1 MKEHIPDSITNENDL
16 NGIKTTKIQF
26 YPEDITQL
34 EKMSDEEAIK
44 YKANLIDAGKYTINW
59 NR

>member
-16 NGIKTTKIQF
+16 SGIKTTKIYF
-26 YPEDITQL
+26 YPEDLTLL

-44 YKANLIDAGKYTINW
+44 YKSKLIDAGKYTINY
-59 NR
+59 N